1 MKTSTKIYELANNM
15 YAQSAEGVDRLQA
28 EQKDLLATIQ
38 SDDIESALS
47 KLGLVID
54 CIASKLRCVAIED
67 AQFPGFLTKFS
78 TTDTDSLKEI
88 ELTVS
93 SKLKAERKF
102 KERKNILVDDMFI
115 ENAGEFMVNVLFSA
129 YYVEEAFANVTAVNE
144 RLEEIYA
151 EAGIE
156 KKVLF
161 GIDAT
166 TSSRVISID
175 NNVVVLNADIEK
187 ALEASKMGIMVSGDE
202 YSELVREEATKKFV
216 DVMQTVSITPEI
228 IKKNVDVISS
238 LLDLRT
244 KKHANKI
251 IREGYHKQ
259 AKYLKD
265 SKSGVGYFS
274 EKVGEAN
281 VFALL
286 VKNDN
291 KEFEVVLNPFDADK
305 LEPVDV
311 DVVAILNK

>member
-1 MKTSTKIYELANNM
+1 MKTNTKIYELANEM
-15 YAQSAEGVDRLQA
+15 YAQASEGITKLQE
-28 EQKDLLATIQ
+28 EQKDLIKTIQ
-38 SDDIESALS
+38 TDDIDSALE
-47 KLGLVID
+47 KLGLVIN
-54 CIASKLRCVAIED
+54 CIASKLRCVAAEE

-78 TTDTDSLKEI
+78 TTDVETLKEI

-102 KERKNILVDDMFI
+102 KERKNILVDDNFVA
-115 ENAGEFMVNVLFSA
+115 NAGEFVINVLFSA
-129 YYVEEAFANVTAVNE
+129 YYTEEAYANITAVNE

-151 EAGIE
+151 ENEIT

-161 GIDAT
+161 GVDA
-166 TSSRVISID
+166 SAGRVISID
-175 NNVVVLNADIEK
+175 NDVVVLNAEIEK
-187 ALEASKMGIMVSGDE
+187 ALEASKIGVMVAGDE

-216 DVMQTVSITPEI
+216 DVMKTVSITPEI
-228 IKKNVDVISS
+228 IKKNIDVVAS

-265 SKSGVGYFS
+265 ATSGVGYVS

-281 VFALL
+281 VFALV
-286 VKNDN
+286 VKNEAGD
-291 KEFEVVLNPFDADK
+291 FEVVLNPFNADT

-311 DVVAILNK
+311 NVVDLIK

>member
-15 YAQSAEGVDRLQA
+15 FAQAAEGVDKLQE
-28 EQKDLLATIQ
+28 EQKDLLKSIQ
-38 SDDIESALS
+38 TDNIDSALE

-54 CIASKLRCVAIED
+54 CIASKLRCVVAED
-67 AQFPGFLTKFS
+67 VQFPGFLTKFS
-78 TTDTDSLKEI
+78 TTDSESLKEI

-102 KERKNILVDDMFI
+102 KERKNIAVDDNFV
-115 ENAGEFMVNVLFSA
+115 ENAGEFMVNVLFGA

-161 GIDAT
+161 DIDASS
-166 TSSRVISID
+166 SSRVLSID
-175 NNVVVLNADIEK
+175 NEVVVLNADIEK
-187 ALEASKMGIMVSGDE
+187 ALDASKMGIMVAGDE

-216 DVMQTVSITPEI
+216 DVMQTVTITPEI
-228 IKKNVDVISS
+228 IKKNVDVIAS

-259 AKYLKD
+259 AKHLKD
-265 SKSGVGYFS
+265 ATSGVGYFS
-274 EKVGEAN
+274 EKVGDAN

-286 VKNDN
+286 CKNADGN
-291 KEFEVVLNPFDADK
+291 YEVVLNPFDADK
-305 LEPVDV
+305 LEAVDV
-311 DVVAILNK
+311 DVVALLNK

>member
-1 MKTSTKIYELANNM
+1 MKTNTKIYELANEM
-15 YAQSAEGVDRLQA
+15 YAQASEGITKLQE
-28 EQKDLLATIQ
+28 EQKDLIKTIQ
-38 SDDIESALS
+38 TDDIDSALE
-47 KLGLVID
+47 KLGLVIN
-54 CIASKLRCVAIED
+54 CIASKLRCVAAEE

-78 TTDTDSLKEI
+78 TTDVETLKEI

-102 KERKNILVDDMFI
+102 KERKNILVDDNFVA
-115 ENAGEFMVNVLFSA
+115 NAGEFMINVLFSA
-129 YYVEEAFANVTAVNE
+129 YYTEEAYANITAVNE

-151 EAGIE
+151 ENEIT

-161 GIDAT
+161 GVDA
-166 TSSRVISID
+166 SAGRVISID
-175 NNVVVLNADIEK
+175 NDVVVLNAEIEK
-187 ALEASKMGIMVSGDE
+187 ALEASKIGVMVAGDE

-216 DVMQTVSITPEI
+216 DVMKTVSITPEI
-228 IKKNVDVISS
+228 IKKNIDVVAS

-265 SKSGVGYFS
+265 ATSGVGYVS

-281 VFALL
+281 VFALV
-286 VKNDN
+286 VKNEAGD
-291 KEFEVVLNPFDADK
+291 FEVVLNPFNADT

-311 DVVAILNK
+311 NVVDLIK

>member
-1 MKTSTKIYELANNM
+1 MKTNTKIYELANEM
-15 YAQSAEGVDRLQA
+15 YAQASEGITKLQE
-28 EQKDLLATIQ
+28 EQKDLIKTIQ
-38 SDDIESALS
+38 TDDIDSALE
-47 KLGLVID
+47 KLGLVIN
-54 CIASKLRCVAIED
+54 CIASKLRCVAAEE

-78 TTDTDSLKEI
+78 TTDVETLKEI

-102 KERKNILVDDMFI
+102 KERKNILVDDNFVA
-115 ENAGEFMVNVLFSA
+115 NAGEFMINVLFSA
-129 YYVEEAFANVTAVNE
+129 YYTEEAYANITAVNE

-151 EAGIE
+151 ENEIT

-161 GIDAT
+161 GVDA
-166 TSSRVISID
+166 SAGRVISID
-175 NNVVVLNADIEK
+175 NDVVVLNAEIEK
-187 ALEASKMGIMVSGDE
+187 ALEASKIGVMVAGDE

-216 DVMQTVSITPEI
+216 DVMKTVSITPEI
-228 IKKNVDVISS
+228 IKKNIDVVAS

-265 SKSGVGYFS
+265 ATSGVGYVS

-281 VFALL
+281 MFALV
-286 VKNDN
+286 VKNEAGD
-291 KEFEVVLNPFDADK
+291 FEVVLNPFNADT

-311 DVVAILNK
+311 NVVDLIK